1 MKSYTTEQ
9 KETAI
14 EAYLSGKLKVKQI
27 CNEYGMSRTSFYNWL
42 YQYYGSENKTERK
55 YCDCELPENAHVREN
70 ARMGRPRGEALKGY
84 SLEQKLEVLNEFF
97 ASGMGVLRFSET
109 NGFSSSVLYRWKRA
123 YEEEGVEGLKK
134 QK

>member
-42 YQYYGSENKTERK
+42 Y
-55 YCDCELPENAHVREN
+55 
-70 ARMGRPRGEALKGY
+70 
-84 SLEQKLEVLNEFF
+84 
-97 ASGMGVLRFSET
+97 
-109 NGFSSSVLYRWKRA
+109 
-123 YEEEGVEGLKK
+123 
-134 QK
+134 